1 MWRVIKETNF
11 LTGKTCFVIEKK
23 SGVFFKSW
31 TRSYR
36 IGNTSFSSPV
46 KSYTKERAFSIIEA
60 LRKGNIIDKSPV
72 DF

>member
-11 LTGKTCFVIEKK
+11 LTGKTCWVIEKK

-36 IGNTSFSSPV
+36 IGNTSFSSPI
-46 KSYTKERAFSIIEA
+46 KSYTKERAFNIIEV

>member
-11 LTGKTCFVIEKK
+11 LTGKTCWVIEKE

-36 IGNTSFSSPV
+36 IGNTSLSSPL
-46 KSYTKERAFSIIEA
+46 KSFTNERAFNIIEA
-60 LRKGNIIDKSPV
+60 LKKGNIIDKSIV
-72 DF
+72 DC